1 MLSYANKT
9 KLYNLMKNKVLLG
22 AIALVV
28 AEAFFAGVGSIVK
41 LLSDNLSESQ
51 MIFFRNLFAL
61 LFLGP
66 WCLKQGSK
74 ALYTKRIWLHCFRA
88 ATGLAG
94 MYCFFY
100 VLANMPF
107 TSAIMALK
115 MAPFFIPL
123 VAKVWLKERIQTKT
137 LIAIVIGFIGVAFI
151 INPEQNIETDFL
163 LIALFCAFLVAT
175 TKCTIRKLSD
185 TEPAVRIVF
194 YFICIST
201 LFSFPLVIADWRA
214 ISTNNW
220 LLLIVI
226 GALAVCGQLLMT
238 QAYRYASPVKI
249 GLLGYSSVFFAAII
263 GHTFWDEPLTLGML
277 FGAVLLIWAANVT
290 IRQRWFI

>member
-1 MLSYANKT
+1 
-9 KLYNLMKNKVLLG
+9 MKNNVLLG

-41 LLSDNLSESQ
+41 LLSDDLSESQ

-66 WCLKQGSK
+66 WCLKKGPE
-74 ALYTKRIWLHCFRA
+74 ALHTQHISLHLFRA
-88 ATGLAG
+88 ATGLSG

-100 VLANMPF
+100 VLASMPF

-115 MAPFFIPL
+115 MAPFFIPI
-123 VAKVWLKERIQTKT
+123 VANVWLKENILWKT
-137 LIAIVIGFIGVAFI
+137 VVAIIIGFVGVAFI
-151 INPEQNIETDFL
+151 INPQQGIQLNL
-163 LIALFCAFLVAT
+163 LFIVIFCALLVAI
-175 TKCTIRKLSD
+175 TKCTIRKLAD

-194 YFICIST
+194 YFISAST
-201 LFSFPLVIADWRA
+201 LFSFPLIIIDWQP
-214 ISTNNW
+214 ISDVN
-220 LLLIVI
+220 LLLLVII
-226 GALAVCGQLLMT
+226 GALSVCGQLLMT
-238 QAYRYASPVKI
+238 QAYHYASPVKI

-263 GHTFWDEPLTLGML
+263 GYVFWDEPLTLGMF

>member
-1 MLSYANKT
+1 
-9 KLYNLMKNKVLLG
+9 MKNNVLLG

-41 LLSDNLSESQ
+41 LLSDDLTESQ
-51 MIFFRNLFAL
+51 MVFFRNFFAL

-66 WCLKQGSK
+66 WCLKKGTTAIHTQ
-74 ALYTKRIWLHCFRA
+74 RIGLHLFRA
-88 ATGLAG
+88 ATGLSG

-115 MAPFFIPL
+115 MAPFFIPI
-123 VAKVWLKERIQTKT
+123 VAKVWLKESIQWKT
-137 LIAIVIGFIGVAFI
+137 VVAIMIGSVGVAFI
-151 INPEQNIETDFL
+151 INPQQGIQLNL
-163 LIALFCAFLVAT
+163 LFIVILCALLVAI
-175 TKCTIRKLSD
+175 TKCTIRKLAD

-194 YFICIST
+194 YFISVST
-201 LFSFPLVIADWRA
+201 LFSFPLVIIDWQP
-214 ISTNNW
+214 ISDHN
-220 LLLIVI
+220 LLLLSII

-238 QAYRYASPVKI
+238 QAYHYASPVKI

-263 GHTFWDEPLTLGML
+263 GYAFWDEPLTLGML
-277 FGAVLLIWAANVT
+277 FGAILLIWAANVT

>member
-1 MLSYANKT
+1 
-9 KLYNLMKNKVLLG
+9 MKNKVLLG

-41 LLSDNLSESQ
+41 LLSTSLTESQ
-51 MIFFRNLFAL
+51 LIFFRNLFAL
-61 LFLGP
+61 LLLAP
-66 WCLKQGSK
+66 VCLKQGK
-74 ALYTKRIWLHCFRA
+74 EAIYTQRIGLHLFRA

-115 MAPFFIPL
+115 MAPFFIPI
-123 VAKVWLKERIQTKT
+123 VAKLWLKERIPLKT
-137 LIAIVIGFIGVAFI
+137 SIAILIGFVGVAFI
-151 INPEQNIETDFL
+151 INPQQGVELNLL

-194 YFICIST
+194 FFICAST
-201 LFSFPLVIADWRA
+201 LFSFPLVFIDWQPINAR
-214 ISTNNW
+214 NW
-220 LLLIVI
+220 LLLLLL

-249 GLLGYSSVFFAAII
+249 GLLGYSSVFFAAIL
-263 GHTFWDEPLTLGML
+263 GYVFWDEALTMGML
-277 FGAVLLIWAANVT
+277 FGGILLIWAANVT
-290 IRQRWFI
+290 IRQRWFV

>member
-1 MLSYANKT
+1 
-9 KLYNLMKNKVLLG
+9 MKNKVFLG
-22 AIALVV
+22 AIALVI
-28 AEAFFAGVGSIVK
+28 AEAFFAGVGAIVK
-41 LLSDNLSESQ
+41 LLSDSLSESQ
-51 MIFFRNLFAL
+51 MVFFRNLFAL

-66 WCLKQGSK
+66 WCLKQGAE
-74 ALYTKRIWLHCFRA
+74 ALYTQRIGLHLFRA
-88 ATGLAG
+88 ATGLGG

-100 VLANMPF
+100 VLAQMPF

-115 MAPFFIPL
+115 MAPFFIPI
-123 VAKVWLKERIQTKT
+123 VAKVWLKERIQSKT
-137 LIAIVIGFIGVAFI
+137 VVAIMIGFVGVAFI
-151 INPEQNIETDFL
+151 INPQHAIEFNL
-163 LIALFCAFLVAT
+163 LFIVLFCALLVAT

-201 LFSFPLVIADWRA
+201 LFSFPLMIIDWQP
-214 ISTNNW
+214 INNHNW
-220 LLLIVI
+220 ALLVLI

-238 QAYRYASPVKI
+238 QAYHYASPVKI
-249 GLLGYSSVFFAAII
+249 GLLGYSSVFFAAVI
-263 GHTFWDEPLTLGML
+263 GYAFWDEPLTLGML